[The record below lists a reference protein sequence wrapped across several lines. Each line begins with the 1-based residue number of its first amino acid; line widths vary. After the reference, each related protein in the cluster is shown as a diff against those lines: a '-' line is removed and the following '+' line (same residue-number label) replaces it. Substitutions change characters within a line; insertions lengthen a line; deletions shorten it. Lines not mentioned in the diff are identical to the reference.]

1 MRSCRFAISV
11 GTVEGRK
18 LSPLQFC
25 LAQANLGKRAQT
37 CLWGVGI
44 IPLMEAVTAFHEH
57 QDGST
62 DGTYDFA
69 VADCVLD
76 MLKDGT
82 LTWDEAHAV

>member
-18 LSPLQFC
+18 LQN

-44 IPLMEAVTAFHEH
+44 NPPMEAVTAFHEH
-57 QDGST
+57 QDVST
-62 DGTYDFA
+62 DGTYDIA
-69 VADCVLD
+69 VAGHVKGWHSH
-76 MLKDGT
+76 MG
-82 LTWDEAHAV
+82 